1 MKIKIVKL
9 EERKDALHPNNM
21 EVGFET
27 IKEVPAKWFE
37 KPEVGKCFH
46 LGFFRTSAVQEI
58 IDEQTIKT
66 HNSIYRW
73 EIIEGKEELNNK

>member
-1 MKIKIVKL
+1 
-9 EERKDALHPNNM
+9 
-21 EVGFET
+21 
-27 IKEVPAKWFE
+27 VPAKWFE